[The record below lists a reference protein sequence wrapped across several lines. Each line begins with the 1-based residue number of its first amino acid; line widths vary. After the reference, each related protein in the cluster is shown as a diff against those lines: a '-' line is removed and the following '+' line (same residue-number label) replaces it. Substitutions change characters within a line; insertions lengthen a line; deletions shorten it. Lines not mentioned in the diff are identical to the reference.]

1 MQQDHI
7 EKQRVKRLDRG
18 VNVLISTPGS
28 LKQHLDSNTLHLSKL
43 EFVVIDEAD
52 TTINDFRDV
61 RNILRSLLSRR
72 IVDGPKKPKKKATGL
87 PIFSN

>member
-1 MQQDHI
+1 MYNMQQDHI
-7 EKQRVKRLDRG
+7 EKQRVKRLNRG
-18 VNVLISTPGS
+18 VNVLISTPGR

-61 RNILRSLLSRR
+61 RNILRLAFFHSYYHLYQLVLNQS
-72 IVDGPKKPKKKATGL
+72 
-87 PIFSN
+87 